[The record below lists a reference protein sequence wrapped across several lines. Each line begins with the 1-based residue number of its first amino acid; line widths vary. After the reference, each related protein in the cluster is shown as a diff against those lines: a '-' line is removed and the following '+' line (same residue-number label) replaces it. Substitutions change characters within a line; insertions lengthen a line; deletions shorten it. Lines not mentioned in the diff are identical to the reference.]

1 MMSRR
6 DDESVDLQPLLE
18 HSTAEDTS
26 RDDYTVCGRREKKN
40 PSWFMA
46 LGVGVAMLLIV
57 HILFVA
63 LLRKTTVTLDKLTL
77 PDLCHRRT
85 VGEVVMEFQN
95 PSYCSPV
102 VGPLNITFSKKN
114 TAFLHLQILK
124 CCIVSYSLTEKILMC
139 MEKFPF

>member
-18 HSTAEDTS
+18 HSTAEERS
-26 RDDYTVCGRREKKN
+26 RDDYTKKN
-40 PSWFMA
+40 PSWFMV

-85 VGEVVMEFQN
+85 VGEIVMEFQN

-124 CCIVSYSLTEKILMC
+124 CSIVSYSLTEKILMC